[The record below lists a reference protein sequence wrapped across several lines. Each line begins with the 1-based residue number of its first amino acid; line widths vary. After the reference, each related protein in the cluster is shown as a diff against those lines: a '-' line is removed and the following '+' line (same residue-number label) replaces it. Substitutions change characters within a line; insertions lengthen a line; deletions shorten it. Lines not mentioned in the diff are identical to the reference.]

1 MGFVMLELIKAFFI
15 GIVQGITE
23 WLPISSTGHMI
34 LFDEF
39 FKMNVSDEFREM
51 FFVVIQLGS
60 ILAVL
65 VLYFGRLWPF
75 FPSKTPAER
84 KSVWVLWSKIF
95 VAAIP
100 AGIVGVLFDDF
111 INDHFFNSWVVA
123 GALIVYGI
131 AFIVIERAFK
141 GRPREDGSAEDIT
154 YGTALKIG
162 AFQMLALIPGTSRS
176 GSTIIGAML
185 TGVNRTAAA
194 EFSFFLALP
203 VMAGA
208 SLLKLVKFF
217 AGGGVFTSTEIGVL
231 LVGTITAFFVSL
243 AAIKF
248 LVGFVRRH
256 SFEVFGWYRIVL
268 GLLVLAWFS
277 AKLFI

>member
-1 MGFVMLELIKAFFI
+1 M
-15 GIVQGITE
+15 
-23 WLPISSTGHMI
+23 
-34 LFDEF
+34 
-39 FKMNVSDEFREM
+39 
-51 FFVVIQLGS
+51 
-60 ILAVL
+60 
-65 VLYFGRLWPF
+65 
-75 FPSKTPAER
+75 
-84 KSVWVLWSKIF
+84 
-95 VAAIP
+95 
-100 AGIVGVLFDDF
+100 
-111 INDHFFNSWVVA
+111 
-123 GALIVYGI
+123 IVYGI

-203 VMAGA
+203 
-208 SLLKLVKFF
+208 KLVKFF
-217 AGGGVFTSTEIGVL
+217 AGGGMFTSTEIGVL